1 MAQYTEK
8 LNLYKPS
15 RLDSGLEV
23 DVTLAQNFQNI
34 DNAHGEME
42 QSVTE
47 QRENV
52 EALNTKVVDVEKF
65 ADNSKLTVNDIE
77 RITNTRRHYPML
89 LDTPTY
95 DGSGEVVHP
104 DIEYIHEGFGS
115 EKWRYWQAMTPL
127 TGRSDQTENPSIL
140 ASHDGAVWVEPGQN
154 VNPIIPVPTTGSGD
168 HNSDP
173 CLVYHNGELI
183 MYYRE
188 TRKSASPREQRIYH
202 IKTAD
207 GVHWSNPVEVLI
219 DGSGNPEGLMSPS
232 VVRLNN
238 QFVMFYVSGK
248 ESNSLRRRTSADGLS
263 WSSPQ
268 TCSTGGMPPG
278 RVYWHIQVTPN
289 VDRLDMIFASYP
301 VSGSTGWLHYGYST
315 DDGFTWQTGEPF
327 VDQLY
332 DNETQRFYR
341 ASMRPT
347 YDNPNIY
354 EIWYSALGESN
365 AYQVAYMNAIR
376 INNKLYP
383 LSPSDKKYIFTAS
396 IGVPSVHARTGTFG
410 KITVGGQAINGGKA
424 PWVKASLQNGWTI
437 NSGMD
442 LRFYK
447 NGFDEVHIV
456 GRALPGNTAN
466 GTVLFIIPEGY
477 RPVQDMM
484 YRQRFGDVYVKADGE
499 VQLYDFIERY
509 VCFDGIS
516 FRTE

>member
-1 MAQYTEK
+1 MPQYTGK

-34 DNAHGEME
+34 DDAHAAMDQEVTDQGET
-42 QSVTE
+42 VD
-47 QRENV
+47 
-52 EALNTKVVDVEKF
+52 ALNTKVVDVEKF

-104 DIEYIHEGFGS
+104 DVEYIHEGFGR
-115 EKWRYWQAMTPL
+115 ENWRYWQAMTPL
-127 TGRSDQTENPSIL
+127 TGRSDATENPSVL
-140 ASHDGAVWVEPGQN
+140 ASHDGVVWVEPAVG
-154 VNPIIPVPTTGSGD
+154 VNPIVPKPSTGSGD

-173 CLVYHNGELI
+173 CLVYLNGELI

-188 TRKSASPREQRIYH
+188 TRKSASPREQRIYYM
-202 IKTAD
+202 KTTD
-207 GVHWSNPVEVLI
+207 GENWSTPEEVLF
-219 DGSGNPEGLMSPS
+219 DGSGNPEGLMSPT
-232 VVRLNN
+232 VVIING

-248 ESNSLRRRTSADGLS
+248 ESNSLKRRTSSDGRS

-268 TCSTGGMPPG
+268 TCTTVGMPAN

-289 VDRLDMIFASYP
+289 EDRLDMIFASYP

-315 DDGFTWQTGEPF
+315 DDGYTWQTGDPF

-354 EIWYSALGESN
+354 EIWYSALGESD
-365 AYQVAYMNAIR
+365 AYRVAYMNAIR

-396 IGVPSVHARTGTFG
+396 IGVPSVHARTGTFE
-410 KITVGGQAINGGKA
+410 KVTVGGQEIKGGKA
-424 PWVKASLQNGWTI
+424 PWVKANLQNGWTI
-437 NSGMD
+437 NPDMD
-442 LRFYK
+442 VRFYK
-447 NGFDEVHIV
+447 NGFDEVNLI
-456 GRALPGNTAN
+456 GRILPGTTTD
-466 GTVLFIIPEGY
+466 GTVLFTLPVGY
-477 RPVQDMM
+477 RPIQDVMF
-484 YRQRFGDVYVKADGE
+484 RQRFGDVYVKADGQ

-509 VCFDGIS
+509 VCLDGIS
-516 FRTE
+516 FRTG